1 MSIEL
6 EDNRRRQLLG
16 DIQAFFEARLDDEIG
31 ELKAQLVLDFFMNAI
46 APEVYNQAVGDAQ
59 TWMQERL
66 QYIDGELRQERD
78 G

>member
-6 EDNRRRQLLG
+6 EEHRRKQLLG

>member
-6 EDNRRRQLLG
+6 EDQRRKQLLG
-16 DIQAFFEARLDDEIG
+16 DIQAFFDAKLDDDIG
-31 ELKAQLVLDFFMNAI
+31 ELKAQLVLDFFLKEL

-66 QYIDGELRQERD
+66 QYIDGELRQERE